1 MSFADRLMRLQAK
14 EEPKLFI
21 DEVQKESSILE
32 DIKAKVDATEERTS
46 LAIEYKVRRIIAYIE
61 NTKK

>member
-1 MSFADRLMRLQAK
+1 MRLQAK